1 MTYLTHQTKIRRQTT
16 VVKIGRISVGTGHPI
31 IVQSM
36 TDTPTSDIPSTL
48 KQTIQLIDA
57 GSEMVRWTV
66 NDSRGAKA
74 VPGIIR
80 MLRDKGYTTPIIGDF
95 HFNGHLLL
103 KEYPS
108 CAKALSKYRINPG
121 NVGRKRQHD
130 QNFATIIKVAIQHNK
145 PVRIGVNSGSLDPEV
160 ISRLMDKNTRSRK
173 PKLPHEIMCEAMIE
187 SALQSSEYA
196 QKLGLK
202 KDKIILSVKMSSV
215 SDMIRVNRQ
224 LAAKCNLPIHLG
236 LTEAGSDTLGISSS
250 AVALG
255 ILLNEGIGDTIRVS
269 LTPNPGIP
277 RTREVEVCQAVLQ
290 SLGLRYFKP
299 TVISCPGCGRTDK
312 NAFQTLTQDIH
323 KAIESKLSSWKIQY
337 RGIEKLR
344 IAIMGCV
351 VNGPGE
357 SRQADIGISLPGIA
371 EDPIAPVYIK
381 GKKVCVLQGKK
392 LKDQFIRILEKHL
405 SEDYGRK

>member
-1 MTYLTHQTKIRRQTT
+1 M
-16 VVKIGRISVGTGHPI
+16 GHPI

-74 VPGIIR
+74 VPEIIR
-80 MLRDKGYTTPIIGDF
+80 MLRDKGYGTPIIGDF

-103 KEYPS
+103 KEYPA
-108 CAKALSKYRINPG
+108 CAKALGKYRINPG
-121 NVGRKRQHD
+121 NVGRKKQHD
-130 QNFATIIKVAIQHNK
+130 QNFATIIKIATQHNK
-145 PVRIGVNSGSLDPEV
+145 PVRIGVNSGSLDPELT
-160 ISRLMDKNTRSRK
+160 SRLMDKNIRSRK
-173 PKLPHEIMCEAMIE
+173 PKLPHEIICEAMVE

-215 SDMIRVNRQ
+215 SDMVRVNRQ
-224 LAAKCNLPIHLG
+224 LAAKSNLPIHLG
-236 LTEAGSDTLGISSS
+236 LTEAGSDTIGISSS
-250 AVALG
+250 SIALG

-277 RTREVEVCQAVLQ
+277 RTREVEVCQTVLQ
-290 SLGLRYFKP
+290 SLGLRYFQP

-312 NAFQTLTQDIH
+312 NSFQTLNQDIH
-323 KAIESKLSSWKIQY
+323 DAIDSKLSSWKIKY
-337 RGIEKLR
+337 RGIEKLK

-357 SRQADIGISLPGIA
+357 SRQADIGISLPGMA

-381 GKKVCVLQGKK
+381 GKKVCVLQGKN